1 MAQDYGAR
9 PQPGW
14 FDLLNLMISGM
25 IDNAGEAES
34 QAFLHNIGEQ
44 LAGRYPLPAARTV
57 QDLETQINL
66 VLARFNWGY
75 IDNDASE
82 TAIRIAHTALPIPPE
97 ESKQMAWN
105 HAFSAVLEGL
115 YARWLREQGGKS
127 HVSLWR
133 EASPSATVIHFRY
146 QNNQ

>member
-1 MAQDYGAR
+1 MNDQQLLQYY
-9 PQPGW
+9 QHQQTQSGW
-14 FDLLNLMISGM
+14 FSLIHVMIESM
-25 IDNAGEAES
+25 VANVGEA
-34 QAFLHNIGEQ
+34 
-44 LAGRYPLPAARTV
+44 
-57 QDLETQINL
+57 QINAR
-66 VLARFNWGY
+66 LAAFNWGY
-75 IDNDASE
+75 IDIDASE